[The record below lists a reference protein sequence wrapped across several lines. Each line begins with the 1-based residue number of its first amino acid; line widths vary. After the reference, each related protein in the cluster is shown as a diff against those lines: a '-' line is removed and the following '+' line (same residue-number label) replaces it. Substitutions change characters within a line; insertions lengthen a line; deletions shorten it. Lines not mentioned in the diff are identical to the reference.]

1 MIIRLEKS
9 IKQFIPNYNEFIDI
23 LNENCII
30 YGRFILHFIN
40 RDDVKVKSI
49 DILSNYLNFIK
60 LHKLLSINRFTVQLA
75 ALVIDSLHKNSTQR
89 IIYEKYVNN
98 AIFTLQVNI
107 TPNMCNFFKNDTV
120 LKIER
125 SYFNGS
131 HVVIPFKKEVFTK
144 NETNTNIK
152 FTNPEI
158 HKKLQYYIKYGYMFT
173 IINDI
178 EHIDYKNVLHRKSQF
193 ITDLLAYK
201 FK

>member
-1 MIIRLEKS
+1 M
-9 IKQFIPNYNEFIDI
+9 
-23 LNENCII
+23 
-30 YGRFILHFIN
+30 
-40 RDDVKVKSI
+40 
-49 DILSNYLNFIK
+49 
-60 LHKLLSINRFTVQLA
+60 
-75 ALVIDSLHKNSTQR
+75 
-89 IIYEKYVNN
+89 
-98 AIFTLQVNI
+98 
-107 TPNMCNFFKNDTV
+107 
-120 LKIER
+120 ER

-178 EHIDYKNVLHRKSQF
+178 EHIDYKNVSHIKSQF